1 MKKYEGFCA
10 KIKWVI
16 IISKAN
22 ISYELFKAA
31 HGFWNF
37 KLNEGVGRTNQTGF
51 TLNTDGPY
59 NGQGVSRNNN
69 TINIE
74 KSGLYLVMGTL
85 TVTKTTGAPILT
97 LNISGQS
104 TRQLFNLN
112 TPSGGNISFSA
123 GFNTN
128 SNTTIENPM
137 TVTFSVTGGSFETGS
152 IGPQIDLTV
161 IRLA

>member
-1 MKKYEGFCA
+1 MGR
-10 KIKWVI
+10 
-16 IISKAN
+16 AN
-22 ISYELFKAA
+22 VSYDLFKS
-31 HGFWNF
+31 HYGFWNF
-37 KLNEGVGRTNQTGF
+37 KLNEGVGRTNQTAF
-51 TLNTDGPY
+51 ALNTDGPY

-74 KSGLYLVMGTL
+74 KSGLYLIMGTL

-128 SNTTIENPM
+128 TNTTIENPM
-137 TVTFSVTGGSFETGS
+137 AVTVSVTGGSYETGS
-152 IGPQIDLTV
+152 TGPQIDLTV
-161 IRLA
+161 IRIG

>member
-1 MKKYEGFCA
+1 MG
-10 KIKWVI
+10 
-16 IISKAN
+16 KAN
-22 ISYELFKAA
+22 VSYELFQQSR
-31 HGFWNF
+31 GFWNF
-37 KLNEGVGRTNQTGF
+37 KLNEGVGRTNQTAF

-74 KSGLYLVMGTL
+74 KPGLYLVMGTL

-97 LNISGQS
+97 LNASGQS
-104 TRQLFNLN
+104 ARQLFNLN

-128 SNTTIENPM
+128 SNTTVENIM
-137 TVTFSVTGGSFETGS
+137 AVTFSVTGGSFETGS

-161 IRLA
+161 VRLA